1 MIRAQAR
8 SFIVSPLGTHRS
20 SSGSK
25 LGSGFGAFAF
35 DCSAFIFFSLSLFF
49 LLKAC
54 SEVGLSK
61 MDTRG
66 GGKRVNDVVS
76 RRREG
81 ELEYNAASEHEK
93 WCDEMT
99 KE

>member
-1 MIRAQAR
+1 
-8 SFIVSPLGTHRS
+8 
-20 SSGSK
+20 
-25 LGSGFGAFAF
+25 
-35 DCSAFIFFSLSLFF
+35 
-49 LLKAC
+49 
-54 SEVGLSK
+54 

-99 KE
+99 KEQRGEGQRRRGARGEDREEKRGGWGVYHAGAVGGWLQTERLGHLEATMCCSRNN